1 MYSNNII
8 IALLIAFIWGLS
20 PVIFKYLIK
29 HNNIPDYIIILIQA
43 IIYVL
48 ASILYIFIYKLDYIY
63 NDLYTHKNHIPLL
76 AFLSLLSVYLAN
88 VLYLY
93 ALSNCV
99 KVNIMSI
106 IVFTITPIVTLIF
119 AFFLLNEL
127 LTIKSFI
134 GCCLVIIGVIIIFN
148 DN

>member
-93 ALSNCV
+93 ALSNGV